1 MKKLTLLFILILAFA
16 TFNSCKTTYL
26 VPVEK
31 LQTKVNQI
39 SLEDHSILVVNRA
52 NRAYTQTLDSTQIEK
67 FFIDNK
73 LNGDT
78 LIYSRLSNKLAT
90 LSMADQL
97 YKNNFKVLVDT
108 ITFDNESKRSHQIY
122 EVTPALSSVQMLY
135 LYSTYGIQHAL
146 VLEGLATHII
156 SSPERSLEVQNNYIL
171 NIKGEY
177 GVYWSYYDL
186 INQKKIFSLKS
197 NDAIYWG
204 SEGYNVKNILKK
216 LPTFY
221 QMNKDIAYV
230 SSEDTS
236 NKIIPSWIKTE
247 CVLFIVDKNDPVL
260 IQPKAKKFQWKEVY
274 DYYQKLLSNQKYHSS
289 QNRIYHNL
297 AVCQEMMGNIDNAL
311 ELINKSLQI
320 KYTHQSNFYRGE
332 LINSIS
338 LTK

>member
-1 MKKLTLLFILILAFA
+1 
-16 TFNSCKTTYL
+16 
-26 VPVEK
+26 
-31 LQTKVNQI
+31 
-39 SLEDHSILVVNRA
+39 
-52 NRAYTQTLDSTQIEK
+52 
-67 FFIDNK
+67 
-73 LNGDT
+73 
-78 LIYSRLSNKLAT
+78 
-90 LSMADQL
+90 
-97 YKNNFKVLVDT
+97 
-108 ITFDNESKRSHQIY
+108 
-122 EVTPALSSVQMLY
+122 
-135 LYSTYGIQHAL
+135 
-146 VLEGLATHII
+146 
-156 SSPERSLEVQNNYIL
+156 
-171 NIKGEY
+171 
-177 GVYWSYYDL
+177 
-186 INQKKIFSLKS
+186 IFSLKS

-274 DYYQKLLSNQKYHSS
+274 DYYQKLLSNQKYQSS

-297 AVCQEMMGNIDNAL
+297 AVCQEMMGNTDNAL

-320 KYTHQSNFYRGE
+320 KYTHQSNFYRDE